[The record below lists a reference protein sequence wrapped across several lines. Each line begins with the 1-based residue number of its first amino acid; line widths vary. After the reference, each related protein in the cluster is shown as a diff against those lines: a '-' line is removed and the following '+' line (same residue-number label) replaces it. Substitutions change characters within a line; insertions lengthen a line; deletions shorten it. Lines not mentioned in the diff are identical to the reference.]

1 LKSRLG
7 YRDGS
12 SIFHQLHPLIKLA
25 WLVFVTAAVFLV
37 PDPYLNLGLSAALML
52 IFPLIGVRLRD
63 LQGFKVLLV
72 AAALI
77 ALLQILFLRTGPTAL
92 MLGTLRITLPA
103 IRRGIYLGARFIAVV
118 LISYLFV
125 LTTSPDQLAY
135 SLMQAGLP
143 YRYGYAFVTALRMIP
158 IFEREVRTVYR
169 AQQVRGVSYRL
180 RRWNEFW
187 KNLRA
192 FTLPML
198 VSALGK
204 VDALSISMEGRCFGM
219 YPTRT
224 YFHARKGY
232 AGDPWAGLALALSA
246 ILLIVYLL
254 QEGIS

>member
-12 SIFHQLHPLIKLA
+12 SILHQLHPLIKLA

-77 ALLQILFLRTGPTAL
+77 ALLQIFFLRSGPTAL
-92 MLGTLRITLPA
+92 LIGPLRITLPA
-103 IRRGIYLGARFIAVV
+103 IRRGIYLGARFIVVV

-125 LTTSPDQLAY
+125 LTTSPDRLAY

-143 YRYGYAFVTALRMIP
+143 YRYGYTFVTALRMIP
-158 IFEREVRTVYR
+158 IFEQEVRTVYR

-180 RRWNEFW
+180 RRWDEFW

-232 AGDPWAGLALALSA
+232 SGDLWAGLALVLSA
-246 ILLIVYLL
+246 ILLIVYHF
-254 QEGIS
+254 